1 MVKWGTAVVGALVV
15 LVSLAWFGAGRRGG
29 GGQDRTPSQAFSI
42 ESRPQGHRHL
52 FDYAGN
58 LTHFEESVQRF
69 LGRMSEQ
76 RQIEAV
82 IVTLRSLPENTY
94 LEELAVDLVDHW
106 RIGGEHGGRGL
117 LLLLV
122 EQDRQVKLEVTYE
135 LEDVFTD
142 AFAAHV
148 QDLQLRPYY
157 LTDDIGTG
165 LIAVMEEL
173 EQRAELKQRG
183 DYTPREVATLDAQL
197 LTGGGGARRHLER
210 YESDVESAAAVT
222 AGPRKGAASPQEA
235 WNVMLAKW
243 AGRGGDIDVDVY
255 TEITKLE
262 MGDPDQEDSR
272 IRRSVDHWRSAKHQV
287 REDAEHAVLWF
298 GSIEG
303 WDNAPFLFCRTGKGW
318 KFDVVHQRL
327 LVVMGESPRWT
338 IEQGDY
344 PYVELLPEAP
354 QSTGKDLPLPAADRY
369 SCLDDVEL
377 ARQIGELEKA
387 RERSPDDIGVL
398 TALARLN
405 VITARRPTHVKPL
418 LERLKKLAPSQA
430 DVYKYAAIYDVQS
443 FFQYETALAEMRAYV
458 KLRPEDAFGHNFIG
472 FLRHQLRDYEASIES
487 LERAVEISPD
497 NVYAYSLLARDHALL
512 ASSARSD
519 LSRRRHREQA
529 LAMLRRAEASPT
541 PSPARVERLRKWLD
555 GRLP

>member
-29 GGQDRTPSQAFSI
+29 GGHDRAPSQAFSI
-42 ESRPQGHRHL
+42 ESRPQGHRRL

-69 LGRMSEQ
+69 LGRMDEQ

-82 IVTLRSLPENTY
+82 IVTLRSLPENTH

-117 LLLLV
+117 LLLLI

-183 DYTPREVATLDAQL
+183 DYTPREVATLDEQL

-210 YESDVESAAAVT
+210 YESDVESAVAVT

-262 MGDPDQEDSR
+262 MGDPDEKDSR

-327 LVVMGESPRWT
+327 LVVMGESPRWM

-354 QSTGKDLPLPAADRY
+354 QSTRKDLPLPAADRY

-418 LERLKKLAPSQA
+418 LERLKKLAPNQA

-443 FFQYETALAEMRAYV
+443 FFQYETALTEMRAYV

-472 FLRHQLRDYEASIES
+472 FLHHQLGDNEASIES

-519 LSRRRHREQA
+519 SSRRRHREQA
-529 LAMLRRAEASPT
+529 FAMLRRAEASPT

-555 GRLP
+555 GKLP